1 MTTIKKEP
9 DLFYLLYLLKI
20 IFLDLFAEIHKSY
33 VTLHCQGHLSDFKF
47 WVQVLVKMNQ
57 SLWFFVYNSGTK
69 YGK

>member
-33 VTLHCQGHLSDFKF
+33 VTFALPRSPFRF
-47 WVQVLVKMNQ
+47 QVLSSGSGENE
-57 SLWFFVYNSGTK
+57 SIFVIFCV
-69 YGK
+69 